1 MQVVLLFWL
10 LICASACFTTHKLP
24 SYVFNNNTPQ
34 GMTTQTNPTPT
45 LPIPDLATNPANTAE
60 EQPPVQLA
68 TAIPTPVD
76 TCKSYTSIGS
86 KLPAFIGEHGFVLT
100 AVQRPCITFAGESGF
115 YSDSSWVAMGMPCSG
130 GGGTVEWEGKEER
143 PKTVTL
149 ALTTDCP
156 MQPTAKQVAGFG
168 VSHLGFD
175 STDKLIAYNPLILQF
190 WSLPAY
196 PDAGTGYGVMVRSR
210 KAVDMVWYRLKKKTP
225 INIHL
230 YGRENS
236 WSKGNNIYFINAN
249 IIGTTDYRFRLEVL
263 AVRHLSN
270 MEISEARRRCDM
282 LRPKPNC
289 QLIF

>member
-1 MQVVLLFWL
+1 MQHLFLCLSFLLL
-10 LICASACFTTHKLP
+10 CACFATHRVKLP
-24 SYVFNNNTPQ
+24 APVAANSSQQPSVAAITSDTSLASQQPIIVDKPEPVPLAAAVA
-34 GMTTQTNPTPT
+34 MPT
-45 LPIPDLATNPANTAE
+45 
-60 EQPPVQLA
+60 
-68 TAIPTPVD
+68 D
-76 TCKSYTSIGS
+76 TCKSYTNIGS
-86 KLPAFIGEHGFVLT
+86 KPPVFIGELGFVLT
-100 AVQRPCITFAGESGF
+100 SVQRPCITFAGESGF
-115 YSDSSWVAMGMPCSG
+115 YSDSSWVAMGMPCTG

-149 ALTTDCP
+149 ALATDCP
-156 MQPTAKQVAGFG
+156 MQPNAKRVAKFG

-175 STDKLIAYNPLILQF
+175 SANKLIAHNPFILQF

-196 PDAGTGYGVMVRSR
+196 PDAGTGYGMTVRSR
-210 KAVDMVWYRLKKKTP
+210 KAVDMIWYRLKKQKP

-236 WSKGNNIYFINAN
+236 WIKGNNIYFVSAN
-249 IIGTTDYRFRLEVL
+249 IVSTSNYRFRLEVVE
-263 AVRHLSN
+263 VRHLSN